1 MVTLFFINWFPVFYF
16 FNKKPHLYKLL
27 LIIKTNNNHIVI
39 FVESFI
45 MNTFEIKYQGDL
57 RTTATH
63 LDSGSEIS
71 TDAPKD
77 NHGLGETFSPT
88 DIVCSALASCILT
101 IMAIA
106 VEKNN
111 IDIKG
116 TTAMVKK
123 TMGNN
128 PRRIAKIQIDIIF
141 PKEYDSKTKT
151 ILERAAHNCPVH
163 HTLSENVEKNISFS
177 YLS

>member
-1 MVTLFFINWFPVFYF
+1 
-16 FNKKPHLYKLL
+16 
-27 LIIKTNNNHIVI
+27 
-39 FVESFI
+39 
-45 MNTFEIKYQGDL
+45 MNTLEIKYQGDL

-88 DIVCSALASCILT
+88 DMVCSALASCILT

-106 VEKNN
+106 VEKNDV
-111 IDIKG
+111 DIKN
-116 TTAMVKK
+116 TKAIVKK

-128 PRRIAKIQIDIIF
+128 PRRIVKIKINLIF
-141 PKEYDSKTKT
+141 PKEYDSKTRT
-151 ILERAAHNCPVH
+151 ILEKAANNCPVH
-163 HTLSENVEKNISFS
+163 HSLSEKVEKDISFT
-177 YLS
+177 YIN

>member
-1 MVTLFFINWFPVFYF
+1 
-16 FNKKPHLYKLL
+16 
-27 LIIKTNNNHIVI
+27 
-39 FVESFI
+39 
-45 MNTFEIKYQGDL
+45 MNTFEIKYLGDL

-88 DIVCSALASCILT
+88 DMVCSALASCILT

-106 VEKNN
+106 VEKNDV
-111 IDIKG
+111 DIKG
-116 TTAMVKK
+116 TTANVKK

-128 PRRIAKIQIDIIF
+128 PRTITKIEIDFTF
-141 PKEYDSKTKT
+141 PKEYDFKTKT
-151 ILERAAHNCPVH
+151 ILQRAAHNCPVH
-163 HTLSENVEKNISFS
+163 HTLSEKVEKNISFR

>member
-1 MVTLFFINWFPVFYF
+1 
-16 FNKKPHLYKLL
+16 
-27 LIIKTNNNHIVI
+27 
-39 FVESFI
+39 
-45 MNTFEIKYQGDL
+45 MNSFEIKYQGNL

-88 DIVCSALASCILT
+88 DMVCSALASCILT

-106 VEKNN
+106 VEKNG
-111 IDIKG
+111 ISIKG
-116 TTAMVKK
+116 AKAMVKK
-123 TMGNN
+123 TMGIN
-128 PRRIAKIQIDIIF
+128 PRRISKIDIELTF
-141 PKEYDSKTKT
+141 PRDYDERTKV

-163 HTLSENVEKNISFS
+163 HTLSDEVEKNINFI
-177 YLS
+177 YP

>member
-1 MVTLFFINWFPVFYF
+1 
-16 FNKKPHLYKLL
+16 
-27 LIIKTNNNHIVI
+27 
-39 FVESFI
+39 

-63 LDSGSEIS
+63 LDSGSKIS

-88 DIVCSALASCILT
+88 DMVCSALASCILT

-111 IDIKG
+111 VDIKN
-116 TTAMVKK
+116 TIAIVKK

-128 PRRIAKIQIDIIF
+128 PRRIIKIEINLTF
-141 PKEYDSKTKT
+141 PKKYDLKTRS
-151 ILERAAHNCPVH
+151 ILQKAANNCPVH
-163 HTLSENVEKNISFS
+163 HSLSEKTEKDISFT

>member
-1 MVTLFFINWFPVFYF
+1 
-16 FNKKPHLYKLL
+16 
-27 LIIKTNNNHIVI
+27 
-39 FVESFI
+39 
-45 MNTFEIKYQGDL
+45 MNTYEVKYEGDL

-63 LDSGSEIS
+63 LDSGTIIK

-88 DIVCSALASCILT
+88 DMLCSALASCILT

-106 VEKNN
+106 IEKNN
-111 IDIKG
+111 IDMKG
-116 TTAMVKK
+116 TLAKVKK

-128 PRRIAKIQIDIIF
+128 PRRIIKIQVDIIF
-141 PKEYDSKTKT
+141 PKDYSSKTKT

-163 HTLSENVEKNISFS
+163 HSISEKIEKNITFL
-177 YLS
+177 YLNKELNTD